1 MDIDRAVV
9 GNTKHPRSLPG
20 CFLFHAPLIRR
31 VIIGDVDEIIDICG
45 CESGQA
51 ANREAPYSAGTR
63 KLSMMRDRIQ
73 ANRLGASMM
82 AFVAYTTVMLVLER
96 RMRRAGGAGIIP
108 FELAG
113 NASRAEAIMTRWGS
127 DGQRAA
133 RLSLWLDFG
142 YMATYGTLMALLVER
157 IRRRRGHSAALP
169 AMVIVAVA
177 GDALEGVSLLK
188 VLNGTRVAVYSRRA
202 QIAALVKFAV
212 LAFALGY
219 VAAGSFGRDHH

>member
-1 MDIDRAVV
+1 
-9 GNTKHPRSLPG
+9 
-20 CFLFHAPLIRR
+20 
-31 VIIGDVDEIIDICG
+31 
-45 CESGQA
+45 
-51 ANREAPYSAGTR
+51 
-63 KLSMMRDRIQ
+63 MMRDRIQ
-73 ANRLGASMM
+73 VNRLGASIM
-82 AFVAYTTVMLVLER
+82 AFVAYTAVMLMLER
-96 RMRRAGGAGIIP
+96 RMRQTGGPGIIP

-113 NASRAEAIMTRWGS
+113 NASRAEAIMARWGS

-157 IRRRRGHSAALP
+157 TRRRRGHPAALP

-202 QIAALVKFAV
+202 QIAALIKFAV